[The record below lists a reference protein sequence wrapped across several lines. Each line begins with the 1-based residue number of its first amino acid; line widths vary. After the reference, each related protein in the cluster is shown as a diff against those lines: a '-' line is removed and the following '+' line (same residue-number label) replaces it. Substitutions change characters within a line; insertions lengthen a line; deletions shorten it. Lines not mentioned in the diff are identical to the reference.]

1 MNALQDQR
9 VLAAVGA
16 GAALLAG
23 VLIAMFLMGRDKT
36 PGEGPP
42 AGTKGGLQV
51 EMGEVARL
59 DPARPL
65 RCFVGGQ
72 FVGLAT
78 LVDCARRNGVSAQS
92 MDVGLDES
100 GELAAGGDMA
110 ALQPLP
116 VITPPTQ
123 VAVSAPPSL
132 PPLDPAPP
140 VNVGASGPVGECMRY
155 GADGWRSLG
164 GAMSQNACV
173 QLLFDG
179 RCQRAGEALYGRW
192 SSQTLRL
199 VPGRVETSPDN
210 RAFSTL
216 VEQGAN
222 CALPAL

>member
-1 MNALQDQR
+1 MNAIQDRR

-23 VLIAMFLMGRDKT
+23 VLIAMFFMGRDKAPVET
-36 PGEGPP
+36 APQ
-42 AGTKGGLQV
+42 TKAGLQV
-51 EMGEVARL
+51 EMSAEVARL

-92 MDVGLDES
+92 LDVGLDES

-116 VITPPTQ
+116 TITPPTQ
-123 VAVSAPPSL
+123 VTVSEPPSL
-132 PPLDPAPP
+132 PPIESPPP
-140 VNVGASGPVGECMRY
+140 VVRATGPVGECMRY
-155 GADGWRSLG
+155 GADGWRGLG

-192 SSQTLRL
+192 GAQTLRL

-216 VEQGAN
+216 VEQGGN

>member
-1 MNALQDQR
+1 MNALQDRR

-23 VLIAMFLMGRDKT
+23 VLIALFLSGRDK
-36 PGEGPP
+36 P
-42 AGTKGGLQV
+42 AEVSPASKGGLQV
-51 EMGEVARL
+51 EMSAEVARL

-78 LVDCARRNGVSAQS
+78 LADCAKRNGVSAQS
-92 MDVGLDES
+92 LDVGLDES
-100 GELAAGGDMA
+100 GELAAGDDMA

-116 VITPPTQ
+116 TVTPPTQ
-123 VAVSAPPSL
+123 VAVAEPPSL
-132 PPLDPAPP
+132 PPIEAPAP
-140 VNVGASGPVGECMRY
+140 VVRASAPVGECMRY
-155 GADGWRSLG
+155 GGDGWRSLG

-192 SSQTLRL
+192 GSQSLRL
-199 VPGRVETSPDN
+199 VPGKVETSPDN
-210 RAFSTL
+210 RTFSTL
-216 VEQGAN
+216 VDQGAN
-222 CALPAL
+222 CTLPAL

>member
-1 MNALQDQR
+1 MNALQDRR

-23 VLIAMFLMGRDKT
+23 VLIALFLSGRDK
-36 PGEGPP
+36 PP
-42 AGTKGGLQV
+42 AEVTPAPKAGLQV
-51 EMGEVARL
+51 EMSAEVARL

-92 MDVGLDES
+92 LDVGLDES
-100 GELAAGGDMA
+100 GELAAGGEMA
-110 ALQPLP
+110 ALRPLP
-116 VITPPTQ
+116 TVTAPTQ
-123 VAVSAPPSL
+123 VTVSESPSL
-132 PPLDPAPP
+132 PPIESPPP
-140 VNVGASGPVGECMRY
+140 VVRASGPVGECMRY
-155 GADGWRSLG
+155 GGDGWRSLG

-179 RCQRAGEALYGRW
+179 RCQRPGEALYGRW
-192 SSQTLRL
+192 GAQSLRL
-199 VPGRVETSPDN
+199 VPGRVETSADN
-210 RAFSTL
+210 RNFSTL

-222 CALPAL
+222 CALPSL

>member
-1 MNALQDQR
+1 MNLLQDR
-9 VLAAVGA
+9 RILAAVGA

-23 VLIAMFLMGRDKT
+23 VLIAIFLSGRDA
-36 PGEGPP
+36 PP
-42 AGTKGGLQV
+42 PEAEAETKGGLQV
-51 EMGEVARL
+51 EMGEAARL

-78 LVDCARRNGVSAQS
+78 LVECAERNGVSAQS
-92 MDVGLDES
+92 LDVGLDES
-100 GELAAGGDMA
+100 GELAAGGELA

-116 VITPPTQ
+116 TITAPTQ
-123 VAVSAPPSL
+123 DTVAQPPSL
-132 PPLDPAPP
+132 PPLMATPP
-140 VNVGASGPVGECMRY
+140 VNVGSAAPVGECMRY

-192 SSQTLRL
+192 SSVSLRL

-210 RAFSTL
+210 RNFSTL

-222 CALPAL
+222 CTLPAL

>member
-1 MNALQDQR
+1 MNALQDRR
-9 VLAAVGA
+9 VLAAAGA

-23 VLIAMFLMGRDKT
+23 VLIAIFLSGRDA
-36 PGEGPP
+36 PP
-42 AGTKGGLQV
+42 AEAPEETKAGLQV
-51 EMGEVARL
+51 EMGEAARL

-78 LVDCARRNGVSAQS
+78 LVECAERNGVSAQS
-92 MDVGLDES
+92 LDVGLDES
-100 GELAAGGDMA
+100 GELAAGGELA

-123 VAVSAPPSL
+123 VTVAQPPSL
-132 PPLDPAPP
+132 PPLTATPP
-140 VNVGASGPVGECMRY
+140 VNVGAATPVGECMRY

-164 GAMSQNACV
+164 GTMSQNACV

-179 RCQRAGEALYGRW
+179 RCQRPGEALYGRW
-192 SSQTLRL
+192 SSLSLRL
-199 VPGRVETSPDN
+199 VPGKVESSPDN
-210 RAFSTL
+210 RNFSTL

-222 CALPAL
+222 CTLPAL

>member
-1 MNALQDQR
+1 MKALEDRR

-23 VLIAMFLMGRDKT
+23 VLIALFLAGRDKQT
-36 PGEGPP
+36 AEVAP
-42 AGTKGGLQV
+42 ASKGGLQV
-51 EMGEVARL
+51 EMSQEVARL

-92 MDVGLDES
+92 LDVGLDES

-116 VITPPTQ
+116 TITPPTQ
-123 VAVSAPPSL
+123 VAVAEPPRLPPVESAPVVR
-132 PPLDPAPP
+132 A
-140 VNVGASGPVGECMRY
+140 GGPVGECMRY

-164 GAMSQNACV
+164 GTMTQNACV

-179 RCQRAGEALYGRW
+179 RCQRPGEALYGRW
-192 SSQTLRL
+192 GAQSLRL
-199 VPGRVETSPDN
+199 VPGRVETSADN
-210 RAFSTL
+210 RNFSTL

-222 CALPAL
+222 CALPSL